1 MIFNTL
7 LLGVYFTKIRHF
19 LFSISVT
26 GRSAVDA
33 KRTAR
38 HGVQAASAN
47 RLATPTPCS
56 QGAEA
61 EVPEGAGSETAEGA
75 S

>member
-1 MIFNTL
+1 MIFHTL
-7 LLGVYFTKIRHF
+7 LLGVYFRKVKHF
-19 LFSISVT
+19 SFFISVT

-61 EVPEGAGSETAEGA
+61 EVPEGARSETTEGA